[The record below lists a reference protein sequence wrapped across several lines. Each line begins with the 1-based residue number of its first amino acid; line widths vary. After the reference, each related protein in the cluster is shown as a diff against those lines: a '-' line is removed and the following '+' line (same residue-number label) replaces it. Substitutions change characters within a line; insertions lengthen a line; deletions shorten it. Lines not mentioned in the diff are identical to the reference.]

1 MGRGQVIVLVLAYFF
16 QEPGADRVKSVLHTA
31 LIGAANFSEALTRVI
46 RQGGDVDA
54 AIAGFDVL
62 AIPVVPVTRE
72 LAIMAAK
79 LHPLTK
85 RAGLSLGDRLC
96 LALAI
101 EQDATV
107 MTTDSAWASL
117 PHGAS
122 VVLIR

>member
-1 MGRGQVIVLVLAYFF
+1 MIVLDASALLAYFF

-46 RQGGDVDA
+46 RQGGDIDA
-54 AIAGFDVL
+54 AIAGFDIL
-62 AIPVVPVTRE
+62 AIPIVPVTRE
-72 LAIMAAK
+72 HAIMAAK

-85 RAGLSLGDRLC
+85 HAGLSLGDRLC

-101 EQDATV
+101 EQDAPA
-107 MTTDSAWASL
+107 MTTDRAWASL
-117 PHGAS
+117 PHGAN